1 MSLINQKDVHLISSR
16 DKGHLR
22 GGRRAQREINNRIGE
37 HSKQPLMVEMDGID
51 GASAAATRRT
61 KNRHDAPHGERHAIG
76 VTRKTIGDECVNQNT
91 FTMLIIVTVKIHRT
105 MIRVIRG
112 YNPTP

>member
-1 MSLINQKDVHLISSR
+1 
-16 DKGHLR
+16 
-22 GGRRAQREINNRIGE
+22 
-37 HSKQPLMVEMDGID
+37 MDGID

-61 KNRHDAPHGERHAIG
+61 KNGHSAPHRERHAKG

-91 FTMLIIVTVKIHRT
+91 FTMSIIVTVTVKLHRT

-112 YNPTP
+112 YNPNP